1 MRRVRPGAL
10 LLTLQLAAAGPALA
24 QAMPSARSAADS
36 LRARIELVRTSPAGF
51 PLPTIDSISAGDRI
65 VPVATRIPGTLAVV
79 RGNLD
84 VFGVV
89 DGDAIAI
96 DGDVIVHE
104 GGRVHGNAY
113 AAFGR
118 VRLEGG
124 MVQGE
129 TRAFQGKVV
138 ALPRGVVD
146 NSPAGDTSRALGI
159 SLGWLAMLVGIGLGV
174 LIFAGGY
181 LDAVVET
188 LEHSFSRSLWVG
200 LAGQLAII
208 PALLILTVGLAITI
222 LGILLI
228 PFGIVAFALAV
239 AGVVTLGF
247 LAAAQL
253 TGRSMLGRK
262 TRPISERGIALQA
275 LVLGLVLFLGLW
287 VLGAALTW
295 SPVAALAVRGA
306 ALAVTWVA
314 ATAGFGAAILSR
326 GGTRR
331 AEVAPAPAIAPEPF
345 NWQTPTPVQ
354 GVVAARRPT
363 PPPRPAER

>member
-1 MRRVRPGAL
+1 MRAGQLVLAL
-10 LLTLQLAAAGPALA
+10 VLATAGIARA
-24 QAMPSARSAADS
+24 QAPASASVADS
-36 LRARIELVRTSPAGF
+36 IRKRLEIVRSSPSGF
-51 PLPTIDSISAGDRI
+51 PLPSIDTISTGDRI
-65 VPVATRIPGTLAVV
+65 VPVTTRVPGTIAVV

-89 DGDAIAI
+89 DGDAIAV
-96 DGDVIVHE
+96 DGDVVVHE

-124 MVQGE
+124 TVQGE
-129 TRAFQGKVV
+129 TRAFQGKVL
-138 ALPRGVVD
+138 ALPGASAEH
-146 NSPAGDTSRALGI
+146 SPAGDTSRALGI
-159 SLGWLAMLVGIGLGV
+159 SLAWLAMLVGIGLGV
-174 LIFAGGY
+174 LIFASGY

-188 LEHSFSRSLWVG
+188 LEHSFARSLWVG
-200 LAGQLAII
+200 VAGQLAII

-253 TGRSMLGRK
+253 TGRSMLGR
-262 TRPISERGIALQA
+262 TARPISERGVALQA
-275 LVLGLVLFLGLW
+275 LVLGLVAFLGLW
-287 VLGAALTW
+287 VIGAALTW
-295 SPVAALAVRGA
+295 SPFMALAVRGA

-331 AEVAPAPAIAPEPF
+331 AELAPAPAIAPESF
-345 NWQTPTPVQ
+345 SWQTPTPVQ

-363 PPPRPAER
+363 PPPRSAER

>member
-1 MRRVRPGAL
+1 MRAIRLVLGL
-10 LLTLQLAAAGPALA
+10 LLTTVGTALA
-24 QAMPSARSAADS
+24 QATPRPGATDTMAKR
-36 LRARIELVRTSPAGF
+36 LELVRTSPSGF
-51 PLPTIDSISAGDRI
+51 PLPSIDTISAGDRI
-65 VPVATRIPGTLAVV
+65 VPVTSRVPGTIAVV

-104 GGRVHGNAY
+104 GGRVLGNAY

-118 VRLEGG
+118 VLLQGG
-124 MVQGE
+124 LVQGQ
-129 TRAFQGKVV
+129 TRAFQGRVV
-138 ALPRGVVD
+138 TLPRAVA
-146 NSPAGDTSRALGI
+146 SQSTAGDTGRALGI
-159 SLGWLAMLVGIGLGV
+159 SLGWLAMLVVIGLGV
-174 LIFAGGY
+174 LMFAGGY
-181 LDAVVET
+181 LDSVVET
-188 LEHSFSRSLWVG
+188 LEHSFARSLWTGV
-200 LAGQLAII
+200 AGQLAII
-208 PALLILTVGLAITI
+208 PALLVLTVGLAITI

-247 LAAAQL
+247 LAAAQV
-253 TGRSMLGRK
+253 TGRSMLSRT
-262 TRPISERGIALQA
+262 TRPTSERGLALRA
-275 LVLGLVLFLGLW
+275 LVLGLVLFMGLW
-287 VLGAALTW
+287 VVGAAFTW
-295 SPVAALAVRGA
+295 SPIVALALRGA

-331 AEVAPAPAIAPEPF
+331 AELAPAPAIAPESF
-345 NWQTPTPVQ
+345 SWQTPTPVQ

-363 PPPRPAER
+363 PPPRSAER